1 MITSNAIVFKLP
13 VLPMNCPKTK
23 TISQQISERIN
34 AENVACNGV
43 VRWCGIAH
51 RDF

>member
-1 MITSNAIVFKLP
+1 MVFKLP
-13 VLPMNCPKTK
+13 VLPMNSPKTK
-23 TISQQISERIN
+23 TTSEHISKLTN

-43 VRWCGIAH
+43 VCWCGIAH